1 MLVQNLILCIPSIVN
16 ALDVDALDAFSKFL
30 ELVFALLLEP
40 TIEPTIAGFYYLG
53 SFLLYMFK
61 KFRSWNQYIKNKIN
75 IYY

>member
-1 MLVQNLILCIPSIVN
+1 MLVQNLILCISSIVN
-16 ALDVDALDAFSKFL
+16 ALDVDTLDAFLKFL
-30 ELVFALLLEP
+30 ELVFVLLLEP
-40 TIEPTIAGFYYLG
+40 TIEPIIADSYYLG